1 MNAVVAFCFETFNE
15 VHIFHIRTV
24 FRPIRTIQLVF
35 EHFNTTK
42 ARSNETQCYEVA
54 NATNKFPLHGKYP
67 QGSALSS
74 TRINE
79 LIWPPNPI

>member
-1 MNAVVAFCFETFNE
+1 MNAVVAFCFETFNAL
-15 VHIFHIRTV
+15 HIFDIRTV
-24 FRPIRTIQLVF
+24 FYPIRSQLVY
-35 EHFNTTK
+35 EHFNTAKT
-42 ARSNETQCYEVA
+42 RSNETQLYEVA
-54 NATNKFPLHGKYP
+54 HLTKKFPLHGKYL